1 MQDTELIELIKNNP
15 DRGLKILMDKYMG
28 LLCTLVRD
36 KLSAVCDE
44 FEMESCVSDVFVDF
58 YNNIDKYTAEKGS
71 IKTLICVIAKRRAID
86 IFRKKSR
93 EFGKVYIDDEE
104 THFDVADK
112 MDVEN
117 DYINKELKKT
127 LIDAV
132 KSLGEPDS
140 EIIIRK
146 YYFGETTRQISN
158 RLSMTI
164 NAIDTR
170 ASRALKRLRKCVD
183 IGQEV

>member
-1 MQDTELIELIKNNP
+1 M
-15 DRGLKILMDKYMG
+15 
-28 LLCTLVRD
+28 
-36 KLSAVCDE
+36 
-44 FEMESCVSDVFVDF
+44 
-58 YNNIDKYTAEKGS
+58 
-71 IKTLICVIAKRRAID
+71 ICVIAKRRAID
-86 IFRKKSR
+86 IFRKQSR

-112 MDVEN
+112 TDVEN